1 MEKAKAQW
9 PGWVSCCLCVGV
21 FPNGREEQVLCF
33 WCKKRVLTVVCIY
46 VPNDS
51 SEYPAVLE
59 SLSGLLEVA
68 PPGDSYILLR
78 NLGAHVGNDM
88 STQIRAMVTVIIY
101 KYL

>member
-1 MEKAKAQW
+1 MLLVQETG
-9 PGWVSCCLCVGV
+9 PDSCL
-21 FPNGREEQVLCF
+21 
-33 WCKKRVLTVVCIY
+33 Y

-88 STQIRAMVTVIIY
+88 STQKRAMVTVIIY